1 MATEA
6 DTGVTWS
13 KSRKASSHEK
23 LDEARSKFSSGFH
36 GGKVALL
43 TP

>member
-23 LDEARSKFSSGFH
+23 LDEARSKFSSGSH